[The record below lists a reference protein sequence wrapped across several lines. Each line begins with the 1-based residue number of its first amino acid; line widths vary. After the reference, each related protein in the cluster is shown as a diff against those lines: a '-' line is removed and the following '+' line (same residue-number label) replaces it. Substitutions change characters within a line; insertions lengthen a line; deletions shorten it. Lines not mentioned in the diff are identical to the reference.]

1 MDLSAIKKMQEESD
15 NHADGDFLYTKEIK
29 EGGEGIYI
37 RLMPPTPRMAGIPWI
52 KVKRY
57 WINKKPYICPS
68 TFDRPSPILEEIKL
82 AKEDGDPE
90 LLDLCEDKKMLDIK
104 TEYWIPVLHLDLYDK
119 DGEEREKPVIIGD
132 KVKIFPVGP
141 MIKDE
146 ITKIILSSQVAKFY
160 AKAGNETKDKIADRV
175 KGFNI
180 IISKTGKGKETEYH
194 AERMDTPQV
203 MPKKLYE
210 AIPDV
215 VGVVEEM
222 IKSDEYLRSVIR
234 NYLYGEEIIDEE
246 KAKAKAKKQE
256 AKKAAKPT
264 KQVVE
269 DEEEEEEENEVE
281 DEDTD
286 EAETEEEDD
295 DQEEEEEVKPT
306 PKKKEASKP
315 VEKAK
320 QPDTK
325 ATTKKPAAK
334 VTETKKVPRN
344 VLDDVNDLD

>member
-1 MDLSAIKKMQEESD
+1 MDLNAIKKMQEESA
-15 NHADGDFLYTKEIK
+15 NNADGDFLYTKEIK
-29 EGGEGIYI
+29 EGEEGVYI
-37 RLMPPTPRMAGIPWI
+37 RLMPPTPRMAGIPFI

-68 TFDRPSPILEEIKL
+68 TFNRPSPILEEINA

-90 LLDLCEDKKMLDIK
+90 LLDLCEDKKLLDIK
-104 TEYWIPVLHLDLYDK
+104 TEYWFPILHLDLYDK
-119 DGEEREKPVIIGD
+119 DGEERAKPVIIGD

-146 ITKIILSSQVAKFY
+146 ILKIILSSQVAKFY

-180 IISKTGKGKETEYH
+180 IISKSGKGKETEYH
-194 AERMDTPQV
+194 AERMDTSQV
-203 MPKKLYE
+203 MPKTLYE
-210 AIPDV
+210 NIPDV
-215 VGVVEEM
+215 VKMVEDM

-246 KAKAKAKKQE
+246 KAKAKA
-256 AKKAAKPT
+256 AKKAETKKTKPV

-269 DEEEEEEENEVE
+269 DEEEDEEEEYEENEEV
-281 DEDTD
+281 DED
-286 EAETEEEDD
+286 AETEEEGE
-295 DQEEEEEVKPT
+295 QEEVKPT
-306 PKKKEASKP
+306 PKKKPATTTTATKKEVEAK
-315 VEKAK
+315 
-320 QPDTK
+320 TT
-325 ATTKKPAAK
+325 TTKKPVAK
-334 VTETKKVPRN
+334 VTETKKVPRS